1 MNDRRTNS
9 SQAPDGA
16 VTPSGSAER
25 TATFGLEELKR
36 QLIGQPPPGLNE
48 QDILGFFARNQA
60 RLIEALA
67 AQIEAAWIASGAPA
81 GSADLR
87 RVSSDASSVPSPS
100 SLPSALSVPTPLDL
114 QVKKQNSVLKLTFV
128 PVLMPAVGGPVY
140 TAEHRGSAGERT
152 GTSITFWNEWADED
166 TAPVF
171 VPSWNGYAT
180 FVGGPL
186 APEVV
191 EALIARFKPEAAEF
205 QVRERG
211 WGELE
216 LRFWRV
222 PTESEPTPVRPK
234 ERIKAA
240 LLLNILTA
248 LDKGK
253 PFKLRVRASKQNY
266 RFLITPDTDSIWVRL
281 QPSRNQG
288 LPLNTSEKKIP
299 RDRQG
304 WRSLADA
311 LLAFLPVAWPDVE
324 GGELVDVEED

>member
-1 MNDRRTNS
+1 MSDQQT
-9 SQAPDGA
+9 PDGA
-16 VTPSGSAER
+16 ATPSGNAER
-25 TATFGLEELKR
+25 TATLGLEVLKQR
-36 QLIGQPPPGLNE
+36 LIGQPPPGLNE
-48 QDILGFFARNQA
+48 QDILGFFERNQP

-67 AQIEAAWIASGAPA
+67 AQIEAARVASGSRA
-81 GSADLR
+81 GSVDPQRGLT
-87 RVSSDASSVPSPS
+87 SDA
-100 SLPSALSVPTPLDL
+100 PSAPTSSSMPDALAIPSPLDL
-114 QVKKQNSVLKLTFV
+114 QVKKQQSVLKLTFV
-128 PVLMPAVGGPVY
+128 PVLMPAVRGPVY

-166 TAPVF
+166 TSPVF
-171 VPSWNGYAT
+171 LSSWNGYAA

-191 EALIARFKPEAAEF
+191 EALIARFKPEAAEY

-222 PTESEPTPVRPK
+222 PTASEPTPVRPR
-234 ERIKAA
+234 ERVKAA
-240 LLLNILTA
+240 LVLNILTA

-266 RFLITPDTDSIWVRL
+266 RFLITPEPDSIWVRL
-281 QPSRNQG
+281 QPSRNQS

-324 GGELVDVEED
+324 GGELVEVEED